1 MNLIKTCC
9 LLLAVLCFSNTFS
22 QQKKLAEKLGYPK
35 DAKLLIIHADDV
47 GVAHSVDTATI
58 AAFQKGAITSASI
71 MVPCPWFLEIAAY
84 AKQHPELDWGIHTTF
99 TAEWKN
105 YKWDAVLPAADVAAS
120 IGADGYLYSTVE
132 DFGKHAKPAEVEKE
146 LRAQIE
152 RAQAFGIKLSHI
164 DNHMGSL
171 LFTPSMLPV
180 YFKVA
185 KEFKLAMLAPRLL
198 LQLYPPQVIA
208 TVDTSNVVFLD
219 ELVMAPDSVKAS
231 NWKAYYD
238 NAINNI
244 KPGLT
249 EIIVHL
255 AYDDA
260 EMKAVTIDHPDYG
273 AAWRQRDFD
282 YVTSDAFKKLLKQKG
297 IILVKWKDVQGAM
310 Y

>member
-1 MNLIKTCC
+1 MKTF
-9 LLLAVLCFSNTFS
+9 LLLPALVFTISTSFS
-22 QQKKLAEKLGYPK
+22 QQKNLAEKLGYPK
-35 DAKLLIIHADDV
+35 DAKLLIIHADDL
-47 GVAHSVDTATI
+47 GVSHSVNEASI
-58 AAFQKGAITSASI
+58 AAFEKGGISSASI

-105 YKWDAVLPAADVAAS
+105 YKWDAVLPAGEVAGS
-120 IGADGYLYSTVE
+120 IGPDGYLYPSVE
-132 DFGKHAKPAEVEKE
+132 TFAAHAKPTEVEKE

-152 RAQAFGIKLSHI
+152 RAQAFGITLSHI

-171 LFTPSMLPV
+171 LYTPSMLPV

-198 LQLYPPQVIA
+198 TQLYPPQVMAGI
-208 TVDTSNVVFLD
+208 DTSNLVFLD
-219 ELVMAPDSVKAS
+219 ELVMAPDTVKAN
-231 NWKAYYD
+231 NWKTFYN
-238 NAINNI
+238 NAINNM
-244 KPGLT
+244 KSGLT

-260 EMKAVTIDHPDYG
+260 EMKGVSIDHPDYG

-297 IILVKWKDVQGAM
+297 IILVKWKDVQGVM
-310 Y
+310 YK

>member
-1 MNLIKTCC
+1 MKNLF
-9 LLLAVLCFSNTFS
+9 LFLVSLLALSNSFS
-22 QQKKLAEKLGYPK
+22 QQKNLAEKLGYPK
-35 DAKLLIIHADDV
+35 DAKLLIVHADDL
-47 GVAHSVDTATI
+47 GVAHSVNEASI
-58 AAFQKGAITSASI
+58 EAFDKGGISSASI
-71 MVPCPWFLEIAAY
+71 MVPCPWFLEIAAF

-105 YKWDAVLPAADVAAS
+105 YKWDAVLPANEVAGS
-120 IGADGYLYSTVE
+120 IGPDGYLYSTVE
-132 DFGKHAKPAEVEKE
+132 AFAQHAIPAEVEKE

-152 RAQAFGIKLSHI
+152 RAQALGIKLSHI

-185 KEFKLAMLAPRLL
+185 KEFKLAMLAPRYM
-198 LQLYPPQVIA
+198 LQLYPPSVIA
-208 TVDTSNVVFLD
+208 TIDTSNVVFLD
-219 ELVMAPDSVKAS
+219 GLVMAPDTITSA
-231 NWKAYYD
+231 NWKAFYNKAID
-238 NAINNI
+238 NM

-260 EMKAVTIDHPDYG
+260 EMKGVAIDHPDYG

-297 IILVKWKDVQGAM
+297 IIMVKWKDVQGVM
-310 Y
+310 YR

>member
-1 MNLIKTCC
+1 MKYLMLFLACC
-9 LLLAVLCFSNTFS
+9 FTLYSGFS
-22 QQKKLAEKLGYPK
+22 QQKNTAEKLGYPK
-35 DAKLLIIHADDV
+35 NAKLLIIHADDL
-47 GVAHSVDTATI
+47 GVAHSVNEASTK
-58 AAFQKGAITSASI
+58 AFEKGGITSASI
-71 MVPCPWFLEIAAY
+71 MVPCAWFPEIAAY

-105 YKWDAVLPAADVAAS
+105 YKWDAVLPAIEVAGSMAT
-120 IGADGYLYSTVE
+120 DGYLHPSVE
-132 DFGKHAKPAEVEKE
+132 TFAAHAKPAEVEKE

-152 RAQAFGIKLSHI
+152 RAQSFGITLSHI

-219 ELVMAPDSVKAS
+219 ELIMAPDTLKHS

-238 NAINNI
+238 NAINNL

-260 EMKAVTIDHPDYG
+260 EMKAISIDHPDYG
-273 AAWRQRDFD
+273 AAWRQRDYE
-282 YVTSDAFKKLLKQKG
+282 YVTSDAFKKLLKEKE
-297 IILVKWKDVQGAM
+297 IILVKWKDVQGVM
-310 Y
+310 YK

>member
-1 MNLIKTCC
+1 MKYLMLFLACC
-9 LLLAVLCFSNTFS
+9 LTLYSGFS
-22 QQKKLAEKLGYPK
+22 QQKNTAEKLGYPK
-35 DAKLLIIHADDV
+35 NAKLLIIHADDL
-47 GVAHSVDTATI
+47 GVAHSVNEASTK
-58 AAFQKGAITSASI
+58 AFEKGGITSASI
-71 MVPCPWFLEIAAY
+71 MVPCAWFPEIAAY

-105 YKWDAVLPAADVAAS
+105 YKWDAVLPANEVAAS
-120 IGADGYLYSTVE
+120 IAVDGYLYPSVE
-132 DFGKHAKPAEVEKE
+132 TFASHAKPAEVEKE

-152 RAQAFGIKLSHI
+152 RAQSFGIALSHI

-171 LFTPSMLPV
+171 LFTPSMLQV

-198 LQLYPPQVIA
+198 LQVYPPQVIA

-219 ELVMAPDSVKAS
+219 ELIMAPDTIKPS

-238 NAINNI
+238 NAINNL

-260 EMKAVTIDHPDYG
+260 EMKAISIDHPDYG
-273 AAWRQRDFD
+273 AAWRQRDYD
-282 YVTSDAFKKLLKQKG
+282 YVNSDAFKNLLKKKG
-297 IILVKWKDVQGAM
+297 IILVKWKDVQGVM
-310 Y
+310 YK